1 MTEID
6 TLPADRPDEDLNTAD
21 SSPPETRA
29 ESEVLH
35 LDEYGEYLLHSP
47 LEILAVLRQVA
58 AQGDLVTLYF
68 NSGKDFLLTT
78 LLAVNEQEV
87 LLDKGSSEEMNRR
100 AVSADKI
107 FCVTR
112 HAKVKLQFI
121 LTGVK
126 EVMHDGRSIFSAALP
141 ATLLRLQRRE
151 YFRLNTPLNRPL
163 VCHIPMQHE
172 DGTVEVF
179 QHNVVDI
186 SVGGIAIQ
194 TDGIDFAPEQV
205 FGDCN
210 LALPE
215 IGVLNLTLKVRNLY
229 EVPLRNGHLSKRAG
243 CQFVDLPPTSQ
254 NLIQRYIVRIE
265 RERKAR
271 ESGLA

>member
-6 TLPADRPDEDLNTAD
+6 TPPAERPDEDVNTSEAAA
-21 SSPPETRA
+21 PETPA
-29 ESEVLH
+29 EHEVLH

-47 LEILAVLRQVA
+47 REILAVLRQVA
-58 AQGDLVTLYF
+58 TQGDLVTLYF

-78 LLAVNEQEV
+78 LLSVNEQEV

-121 LTGVK
+121 LTGVR
-126 EVMHDGRSIFSAALP
+126 EVMHEGRSVFSAALP

-163 VCHIPMQHE
+163 VCHIPLQHE
-172 DGTVEVF
+172 NGTVEVF
-179 QHNVVDI
+179 PRNVVDI
-186 SVGGIAIQ
+186 SIGGIAIQ
-194 TDGIDFAPEQV
+194 TDGIDFAAEQI
-205 FGDCN
+205 FGNCN
-210 LALPE
+210 LSLPE
-215 IGVLNLTLKVRNLY
+215 IGVLNVTLKVRNLY

-243 CQFVDLPPTSQ
+243 CQFVDLPPSAQ
-254 NLIQRYIVRIE
+254 NMIQRYIVRIE

>member
-6 TLPADRPDEDLNTAD
+6 TPSADRPDEDLNALQDAT
-21 SSPPETRA
+21 PETRA
-29 ESEVLH
+29 DSEVLH

-58 AQGDLVTLYF
+58 TQGDLVTLYF

-100 AVSADKI
+100 SISADKI

-121 LTGVK
+121 LTGVR
-126 EVMHDGRSIFSAALP
+126 EVMLDGRSVFAAALP
-141 ATLLRLQRRE
+141 VTLLRLQRRE

-163 VCHIPMQHE
+163 VCHIPLQHE
-172 DGTVEVF
+172 DGTVELF
-179 QHNVVDI
+179 TRNVVDI
-186 SVGGIAIQ
+186 SVGGVAIQ
-194 TDGIDFAPEQV
+194 TDGIDFIPEQV
-205 FGDCN
+205 FGGCN
-210 LALPE
+210 LELPE
-215 IGVLNLTLKVRNLY
+215 IGVLSITLMVRNLY

-243 CQFVDLPPTSQ
+243 CKFVDLPPASQ
-254 NLIQRYIVRIE
+254 NMIQRYIVRIE